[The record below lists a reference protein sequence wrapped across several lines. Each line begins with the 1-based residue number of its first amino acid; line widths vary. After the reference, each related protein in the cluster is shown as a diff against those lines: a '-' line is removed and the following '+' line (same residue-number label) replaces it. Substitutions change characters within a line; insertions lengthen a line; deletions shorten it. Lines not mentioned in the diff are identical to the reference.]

1 MQTANMLELYETKR
15 DRVAFTDILFTQGEE
30 LSRLLLIRVF
40 HIFEPDRWA
49 ICEQLD

>member
-1 MQTANMLELYETKR
+1 MQAANMLELYETER
-15 DRVAFTDILFTQGEE
+15 DRIAFADILFTQGEK
-30 LSRLLLIRVF
+30 LSCLLLIRVF